1 MYGTAVGSPS
11 DTRYD
16 GGRTARTIPVR
27 GSLPPSVIDKSMV
40 VRTYS
45 RFHFFK
51 PHKRASEREREMLDT

>member
-16 GGRTARTIPVR
+16 GGRTARTIPVL

-40 VRTYS
+40 VRT
-45 RFHFFK
+45 
-51 PHKRASEREREMLDT
+51 